1 MSQNSP
7 LIGTIAQPYGG
18 FNSTD
23 LRDANAELATAYNAA
38 KRAFETDSLK
48 VRVTSTYRSSLVQS
62 ALYAQGRQRLD
73 LVNTKRKAVG
83 MPEITALQNQTVVTH
98 RKHGTSLHNL
108 YPAKAIDV
116 AIIKDGIYIAAD
128 IEPYRAFA
136 ALMGK
141 ANKTIKWGGLFPKLV
156 DAGHFEI

>member
-1 MSQNSP
+1 MSSP

-23 LRDANAELATAYNAA
+23 LRDANAELVVAFTAA
-38 KRAFETDSLK
+38 KKAFETDRLK

-62 ALYAQGRQRLD
+62 ALYAQGRQTLGV
-73 LVNTKRKAVG
+73 VNNKRKAVG
-83 MPEITALQNQTVVTH
+83 MPEITALQNKTVVTH

-136 ALMGK
+136 VLMGK
-141 ANKTIKWGGLFPKLV
+141 ANKTIKWGGLFKTIV